1 MSAQSSTIKPASYPA
16 AVSHDSNRGHMHGTA
31 IATAFGAASSVS
43 DSHHEDH
50 QRAGV
55 DFSLIFNMSRQNGKP
70 KLSPSDTLTDF
81 SAVDDASDAD
91 MIPFRSASQRPPSP
105 IKVLKLHHPND
116 LKKKSPGSRKCRM
129 AIAIVVGLMLLG
141 VAAFLA
147 VHFVLVNQP
156 ITIPVIT
163 PVEATLESMPNLKV
177 SGRQIVYPNGTVFY
191 GRGANMGSWFI
202 MDSIFSGFTGVDEFD
217 FFNITDRRFGQNV
230 SRSLMHTYIDNAMT
244 STDYD
249 LLRLMG
255 FNFVRFPLHF
265 RNFQDK
271 DGNWINYT
279 DRPTEIDFSRLDYAI
294 SNFTS
299 RGLYVQLDLHIWYS
313 RDILYEG
320 ISKND
325 IGLATNDPTLYAECV
340 KWRGMAATFLRG
352 LTEHVV
358 GVPGILGIE
367 LVNEPVPSYENL
379 LSQVLYDA
387 VRSADPDRIIVRHF
401 GIDRVAP
408 AVYNWTNIVYGFHTY
423 EGDQDLSG
431 YKLNALNKTAEAYDL
446 PYYVSEVHFADPDDF
461 SAAVNWT
468 FSHFATNVNVPMY
481 AIWTY
486 KAVNMDEWALVNYDS
501 SYIVDIINDSVEEI
515 EATWKQMPSL
525 DLATSLSSWG
535 RSLIS

>member
-1 MSAQSSTIKPASYPA
+1 MHPANL
-16 AVSHDSNRGHMHGTA
+16 SHPQ
-31 IATAFGAASSVS
+31 
-43 DSHHEDH
+43 
-50 QRAGV
+50 QRAGL
-55 DFSLIFNMSRQNGKP
+55 DFSLTSHLSRQNS
-70 KLSPSDTLTDF
+70 KLKIKPSDSVTDY
-81 SAVDDASDAD
+81 SAFDDASDAD
-91 MIPFRSASQRPPSP
+91 MIPFKNVSQRPPSP
-105 IKVLKLHHPND
+105 EKIVKLRHPND

-129 AIAIVVGLMLLG
+129 IFAIVFGVALLG
-141 VAAFLA
+141 IAAFLA
-147 VHFVLVNQP
+147 VHFVLVNEP

-163 PVEATLESMPNLKV
+163 PVTATLESMPNLKV
-177 SGRQIVYPNGTVFY
+177 SGRQIVFPNGTVFQ

-202 MDSIFSGFTGVDEFD
+202 MDSIFSGFTGVEEFD
-217 FFNITDRRFGQNV
+217 FFNITDTRFGQDT
-230 SRSLMHTYIDNAMT
+230 SRSLMNTYIDNAMT

-279 DRPTEIDFSRLDYAI
+279 DRPSEIDFSRLDYAI

-299 RGLYVQLDLHIWYS
+299 RGLYVQLDFHIWYS

-325 IGLATNDPTLYAECV
+325 VGLATNDPTLYAECV

-352 LTEHVV
+352 LAEHVA
-358 GVPGILGIE
+358 GVPGILAIE
-367 LVNEPVPSYENL
+367 LANEPVPSYDNL

-387 VRSADPDRIIVRHF
+387 VRSVDSERIIVRHF

-408 AVYNWTNIVYGFHTY
+408 SVYNWTNIVYGFHTY
-423 EGDQDLSG
+423 EGEQDFPS
-431 YKLNALNKTAEAYDL
+431 YQLNTLNKTAEAYDV
-446 PYYVSEVHFADPDDF
+446 PYYVSEIHFADPGDF
-461 SAAVNWT
+461 SPAVQWT
-468 FSHFATNVNVPMY
+468 FSDFAANVDVSMF

-501 SYIVDIINDSVEEI
+501 SYTVDIINDSVEQI
-515 EATWKQMPSL
+515 EATWKRMPSL
-525 DLATSLSSWG
+525 DLATSMSSWG
-535 RSLIS
+535 KSLIS